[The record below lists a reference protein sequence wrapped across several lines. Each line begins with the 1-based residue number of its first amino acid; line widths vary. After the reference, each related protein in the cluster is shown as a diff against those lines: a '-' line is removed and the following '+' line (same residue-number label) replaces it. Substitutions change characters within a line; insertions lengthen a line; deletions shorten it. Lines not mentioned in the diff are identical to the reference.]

1 MNINSNINRKV
12 ILKKINHFF
21 DPKQI
26 DKLYSKNDFI
36 KTTQYQADRSPNLNH
51 FNKLGFFNIN
61 TNIDIFKIND
71 KLLIKS
77 PKQKIKNET

>member
-36 KTTQYQADRSPNLNH
+36 KTT
-51 FNKLGFFNIN
+51 
-61 TNIDIFKIND
+61 
-71 KLLIKS
+71 
-77 PKQKIKNET
+77 